1 MTTKLDDS
9 KYSETH
15 GTSLS
20 LNAGDKKARESLLAK
35 ILKEHGDDSVQIGKA
50 SPIETIST
58 GSLALDIATGIGG
71 YPRGRITQIAGWE
84 SSGKTTHALKAAANV
99 QEQGGTVAFIDTE
112 YALDPAWAEKLGVN
126 LGTFEWI
133 KVDSL
138 EVAGEV
144 AVDLADSSVYDMI
157 ILDSIAGSPIKAVVA
172 GELGDANMGKRA
184 KIMSDFMPKLN
195 GPVSRN
201 HLWMIITNQLR
212 DSLNMYNP
220 KPVRPGGH
228 ALNFHSSMTVDLKSK
243 RKDDQVLIKAT
254 LEKNKLAP
262 PGRQAEY
269 IMDVNGYI
277 DMVDELS
284 GILTDASLIERLGIV
299 RAGAWYTFP
308 VELFPNYEEPKF
320 NGKAKIMEAL
330 ADLDA
335 FDRVVAHVKSCLM

>member
-1 MTTKLDDS
+1 MTTKKDDS
-9 KYSETH
+9 KYSER
-15 GTSLS
+15 GEPVS
-20 LNAGDKKARESLLAK
+20 LNAGDKKARDGVLAK
-35 ILKEHGDDSVQIGKA
+35 ILKEHGDESVQIGKPEA
-50 SPIETIST
+50 VEVISS

-71 YPRGRITQIAGWE
+71 YPRGRITQISGWE

-99 QEQGGTVAFIDTE
+99 QEKGGTVAFIDTE
-112 YALDPAWAEKLGVN
+112 YALDTSWAEKLGVN

-144 AVDLADSSVYDMI
+144 AVDLAESSVFDMV
-157 ILDSIAGSPIKAVVA
+157 ILDSVAGSPIKAVVS

-228 ALNFHSSMTVDLKSK
+228 ALNFHSSVTIDLKSK
-243 RKDDQVLIKAT
+243 RREKEILVKA
-254 LEKNKLAP
+254 LVEKNKLAP
-262 PGRQAEY
+262 PGKMAEY
-269 IMDVNGYI
+269 IIDENGYI
-277 DMVDELS
+277 DLVDELAT
-284 GILTDASLIERLGIV
+284 ILTNSDLLGELGIV
-299 RAGAWYTFP
+299 KAGAWYSFP
-308 VELFPNYEEPKF
+308 QELFPDYPEAKF
-320 NGKAKIMEAL
+320 NGKPKILEAL
-330 ADLDA
+330 ADVEV
-335 FDRVVAHVKSCLM
+335 FERVVEHVKSVLM